1 VCISNKELAHIW
13 WDGIWTCLSDDWA
26 VVWCL
31 HYATRVRDY
40 SWYIYIGF
48 VKVGIVDSLFSSELM
63 FGISHSD
70 SCMQVLWEANCMLFY
85 TGNWSMRS
93 GQCSSSSCLGPLYL
107 EILLHFWHRDAVMFR
122 INRIRWLF
130 MTIVAHCCDTNWRH
144 ECTKLCLHSAAMASS
159 KFA

>member
-1 VCISNKELAHIW
+1 MCISNKELAHIW

-70 SCMQVLWEANCMLFY
+70 SCMQVLWEANCTLFY
-85 TGNWSMRS
+85 TGSWSMS
-93 GQCSSSSCLGPLYL
+93 GRDSVRVRHVVARCILRYYCTFGIGMQSCLESTGSAG
-107 EILLHFWHRDAVMFR
+107 FS
-122 INRIRWLF
+122 
-130 MTIVAHCCDTNWRH
+130 WR
-144 ECTKLCLHSAAMASS
+144 
-159 KFA
+159 